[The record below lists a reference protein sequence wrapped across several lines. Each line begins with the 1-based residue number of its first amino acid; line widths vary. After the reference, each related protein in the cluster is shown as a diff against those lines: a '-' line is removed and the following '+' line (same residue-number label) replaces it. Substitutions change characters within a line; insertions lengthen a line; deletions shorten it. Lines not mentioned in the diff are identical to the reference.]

1 MKSRGFT
8 LVELLAGMTVM
19 ATVLFGTLSLLVTGM
34 KSFRKTSTDVDITN
48 QNANALRRVS
58 ETLRQA
64 MSVTISNSGK
74 TISFVLPRMGS
85 VDPVTGEKELL
96 EPLTGDGVSRSYV
109 VDFTSR
115 TLKEFPSGRTLV
127 KNISPVDPLPG
138 STQYKQAYTPFQLT
152 TIGSYRAITINLIT
166 NENIISDER
175 FMRMK
180 TTAVVR
186 NAK

>member
-1 MKSRGFT
+1 MSI
-8 LVELLAGMTVM
+8 M
-19 ATVLFGTLSLLVTGM
+19 ATVLFGALTLLVTGM
-34 KSFRKTSTDVDITN
+34 KSFKKTTSDVDITN

-74 TISFVLPRMGS
+74 TISFTLPKMGAT
-85 VDPVTGEKELL
+85 DPVTGEKELQ
-96 EPLTGDGVSRSYV
+96 EPLTSDGVARSYV
-109 VDFTSR
+109 VDFTGK
-115 TLKEFPSGRTLV
+115 TLKEMPSGRVMVT
-127 KNISPVDPLPG
+127 NICATDPQPG
-138 STQYKQAYTPFQLT
+138 SSQYNQAYTPFQLT

-166 NENIISDER
+166 TQNIISDQR
-175 FMRMK
+175 YMRMK